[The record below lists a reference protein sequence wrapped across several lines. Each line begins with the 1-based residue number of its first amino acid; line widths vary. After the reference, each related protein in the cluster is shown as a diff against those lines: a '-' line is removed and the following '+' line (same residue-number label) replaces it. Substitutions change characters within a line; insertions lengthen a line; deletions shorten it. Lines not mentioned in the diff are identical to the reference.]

1 MNLKQPVSKDQCAVR
16 VLRRALRVLKLPSPV
31 VSITP
36 KPEHWAVFFVS
47 VDTAPRVEHFP
58 MFLVSRDTGN
68 CCVVA
73 SDFQNAPFQRS
84 FRETIFFFLGG
95 AYKKETET

>member
-1 MNLKQPVSKDQCAVR
+1 MNLKQPVSIDECAVR

-47 VDTAPRVEHFP
+47 VDTAPRVEHVP
-58 MFLVSRDTGN
+58 MFVMSRDTGN

-73 SDFQNAPFQRS
+73 SALSKCAVSTF
-84 FRETIFFFLGG
+84 FRETILF
-95 AYKKETET
+95 